1 MSTSKSSIKNM
12 GRVSK
17 REIMLHLQ
25 QCYFF
30 EKLDSEEL
38 RELEKISKK
47 VSYTKGS
54 ILFYEKEEP
63 DSLILLIEG
72 VIKIYKTDLK
82 NNEVIM
88 RRFRAPTLVAEMA
101 TFEGI
106 PFPASASFET
116 DGTVIMI
123 DFEQFK
129 KRFMD
134 KPDIAYTI
142 IRSLSRKV
150 KNLEEVIDLNIVLD
164 TTARLAKYLYENE
177 AILDELK
184 NYQIAE
190 DLHMTPETLS
200 RTLKK
205 FSVLG
210 LLEKGSSGYEIMNLE
225 GLRVLFE

>member
-1 MSTSKSSIKNM
+1 MID
-12 GRVSK
+12 
-17 REIMLHLQ
+17 LQ

-30 EKLDSEEL
+30 EKLNSDEI

-72 VIKIYKTDLK
+72 VVKIYKTDLK

-142 IRSLSRKV
+142 IRSLSKKV

-164 TTARLAKYLYENE
+164 TTARLAKYLYENK
-177 AILDELK
+177 AVLDELK

-210 LLEKGSSGYEIMNLE
+210 LLEKGSNGYEIMNLE

>member
-1 MSTSKSSIKNM
+1 MTQLN
-12 GRVSK
+12 
-17 REIMLHLQ
+17 H
-25 QCYFF
+25 CYFF
-30 EKLDSEEL
+30 ENLDEADMKQ
-38 RELEKISKK
+38 LESISKK

-54 ILFYEKEEP
+54 ILFYEKE
-63 DSLILLIEG
+63 DANSLIMLLDG
-72 VIKIYKTDLK
+72 VVKIYKTDLK

-101 TFEGI
+101 TFEEI

-116 DGTVIMI
+116 DGTVIII
-123 DFEQFK
+123 DFKKFKEQ
-129 KRFMD
+129 FMD
-134 KPDIAYTI
+134 KPGVSSSI
-142 IRSLSRKV
+142 IKSLSKKV

-164 TTARLAKYLYENE
+164 TTARLAKYLFENE
-177 AILDELK
+177 HILDELK

-205 FSVLG
+205 FSILG
-210 LLEKGSSGYEIMNLE
+210 LLEKGSSGYKLTNIE

>member
-1 MSTSKSSIKNM
+1 MMID
-12 GRVSK
+12 
-17 REIMLHLQ
+17 LQ
-25 QCYFF
+25 KCYFF
-30 EKLDSEEL
+30 DNLNEEDL
-38 RELEKISKK
+38 KELERISKR

-54 ILFYEKEEP
+54 ILFYEKEDA
-63 DSLILLIEG
+63 DSLIMLVDG
-72 VIKIYKTDLK
+72 VVKIYKTDLK

-101 TFEGI
+101 TFEEI

-116 DGTVIMI
+116 DGTVIII
-123 DFEQFK
+123 DFQKFKEQF
-129 KRFMD
+129 MS
-134 KPDIAYTI
+134 KPGVSASI
-142 IRSLSRKV
+142 IKSLSKKV

-164 TTARLAKYLYENE
+164 TTARLAKYLYEHE

-210 LLEKGSSGYEIMNLE
+210 LLEKGSNGYELKNIE